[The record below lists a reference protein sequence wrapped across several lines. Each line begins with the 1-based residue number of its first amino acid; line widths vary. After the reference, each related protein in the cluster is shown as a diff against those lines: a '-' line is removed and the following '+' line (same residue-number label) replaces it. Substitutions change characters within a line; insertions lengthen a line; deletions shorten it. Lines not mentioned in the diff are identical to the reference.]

1 MRFDE
6 ISYMMQSFLIQK
18 VKPCSQ
24 EPIFRL
30 KAKGKDQIQFNTLNP
45 GTKDFENNIGFTV
58 K

>member
-18 VKPCSQ
+18 VKPCPQ

-45 GTKDFENNIGFTV
+45 GTKVLKTTLDLP
-58 K
+58 